1 MYEPLPAFLW
11 PATILGLVGLAL
23 LARFGW
29 LYITETGP
37 TGHIQSL
44 IVGAT
49 FLISALQLVLLGVI
63 GELLRMNRASRS
75 GPSIACASSSSPW
88 ASAPKP
94 SRRRAPRHLQ
104 RSSGREAK
112 PELWRVRASTIP
124 GPGR

>member
-1 MYEPLPAFLW
+1 MSPLPAFLW

-63 GELLRMNRASRS
+63 GELLRMNRVLSERTLHRVRKLELAVGVRAEAVETKGATTSSALEQPRSEAASR
-75 GPSIACASSSSPW
+75 AA
-88 ASAPKP
+88 
-94 SRRRAPRHLQ
+94 
-104 RSSGREAK
+104 
-112 PELWRVRASTIP
+112 
-124 GPGR
+124 